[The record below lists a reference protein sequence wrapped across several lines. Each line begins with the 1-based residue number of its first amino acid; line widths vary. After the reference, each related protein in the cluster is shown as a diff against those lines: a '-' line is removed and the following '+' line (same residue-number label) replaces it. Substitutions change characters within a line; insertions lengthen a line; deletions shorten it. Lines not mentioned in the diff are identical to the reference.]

1 MQSMSLKSYLNK
13 TMERWA
19 RNCTYKDGEDRIS
32 TFISNQS
39 SRWGESFRNH
49 FTPPP
54 IKNRKKKIHQW
65 ITMEFSVWKKVEYW
79 GCRLSCLRNWSS
91 SYINQFKG
99 LDYDLFKPSIM
110 QVIKWILPQS
120 CLSSFILSPLRIT
133 DGHCLAGCGKSG

>member
-54 IKNRKKKIHQW
+54 IKNRKKKNPSMNYNGIFCLKESWVLRLQ
-65 ITMEFSVWKKVEYW
+65 IVMFEELKFLLYKSV
-79 GCRLSCLRNWSS
+79 
-91 SYINQFKG
+91 
-99 LDYDLFKPSIM
+99 
-110 QVIKWILPQS
+110 
-120 CLSSFILSPLRIT
+120 
-133 DGHCLAGCGKSG
+133 